1 MKKVVTLLLALCTFA
16 VAAAQTSLPYIA
28 RDKDKSGKYGFVQK
42 GKEIFP
48 HIFEDA
54 RSFMSSEALTHVAFG
69 KEYFVIDRKGDMV
82 TNKGYKVYPSVYP
95 RFAIVDRSYEI
106 GIDSEFGIVID
117 SRGEQLLSG
126 TYAKS
131 VYISLSENERYHL
144 FAVSRNRK
152 DYSSRLSTI
161 NGEIVNKNLVGN
173 FDSMQSGAILY
184 VDSSSKHF
192 EGVINAWGKVLV
204 PCEYDDINFYSL
216 HGFYYKDKKV
226 LNKAGVLDKYSEDMQ
241 KRVGIIYAKKGK
253 MVTLYDQSGTQ
264 LTPAKEYKSTYYRDV
279 FKKHYKKVIIP
290 HFLRKGGIMRTI
302 QEKINNP
309 NKARYDE
316 YMAAVAKLPIY
327 SNSGKSITSHIAY
340 LEANPNVENY
350 SVSECYTKGL
360 SYYDSSKYKEA
371 IPWLLRAAEGK
382 HQPAYR
388 KLADSYNNSN
398 QFQKAYNWYQKCL
411 QDLTPG
417 SNDYWFACMILG
429 GMHKAGRGCE
439 KNYNKSLYYLRL
451 FQQHTTPIN
460 KTTAGE
466 MIAEVVALKNKANP
480 PRQQS
485 VASSSNRSQSSSYSH
500 LVPAPDTM
508 PNDVNRYI
516 CYKNKSGGLASIRT
530 SLYNNDWKATVY
542 ARAGSEGRGSVYGFT
557 RQYTGDKEWVF
568 RGGVAKAYSTD
579 SNIIMYVA
587 FDWSYIKVNGVVFD
601 IPISKQEYDVIIPKV
616 NVSFG
621 NGGGY
626 NNNSGSSNN
635 NDSGRSY
642 IDGPCKYCGGGGGCR
657 SCNGRGY
664 KYNPY
669 SGHDD
674 TCPSCNGSGRCFN
687 CRGTGK
693 QATY

>member
-16 VAAAQTSLPYIA
+16 VAAAQTTLPYIA

-69 KEYFVIDRKGDMV
+69 KEYFVIDRKGNMV
-82 TNKGYKVYPSVYP
+82 TNKSYKLPPRIFP
-95 RFAIVDRSYEI
+95 RFAIVDWMVKK
-106 GIDSEFGIVID
+106 GINSESGIVVN
-117 SRGEQLLSG
+117 SRGVRLFPGLYAAALSAKKDDYCLFVVSKDRGEYNGQL
-126 TYAKS
+126 A
-131 VYISLSENERYHL
+131 
-144 FAVSRNRK
+144 
-152 DYSSRLSTI
+152 TI
-161 NGEIVNKNLVGN
+161 NGEILNKNLRGKFFFSASEVIKYTDN
-173 FDSMQSGAILY
+173 SPEHKM
-184 VDSSSKHF
+184 
-192 EGVINAWGKVLV
+192 GVLNAWGKILI
-204 PCEYDDINFYSL
+204 PCKYSDLYFCYLYNL
-216 HGFYYKDKKV
+216 HHKQIKT
-226 LNKAGVLDKYSEDMQ
+226 LEKAGIMDKYSSDMLQ
-241 KRVGIIYAKKGK
+241 KIGVILAYEGQLITI
-253 MVTLYDQSGTQ
+253 YDQCGNLLVPPQ
-264 LTPAKEYKSTYYRDV
+264 KYKSTYHIDV
-279 FKKHYKKVIIP
+279 VQKNLKKIIIP
-290 HFLRKGGIMRTI
+290 HFLRRREVMREFT
-302 QEKINNP
+302 EKISNP
-309 NKARYDE
+309 YISHKHE
-316 YMAAVAKLPIY
+316 YLEAVNRFPIY

-429 GMHKAGRGCE
+429 GMYKSGRGCE
-439 KNYNKSLYYLRL
+439 KNYDTSLYYLRL
-451 FQQHTTPIN
+451 FHQNTTPIN
-460 KTTAGE
+460 KTTANE
-466 MIAEVVALKNKANP
+466 MIAEVVALKDKANP

-601 IPISKQEYDVIIPKV
+601 IPISKQEYDAIIPKV

-626 NNNSGSSNN
+626 NNNSGSGYNN